1 MFFILTTIFF
11 IFGLIIGSF
20 LNVVILRFN
29 TQSLGGHSGC
39 TSCNRQLTWH
49 ELIPLLSF
57 FVLGRRCLNC
67 KNKISIQY
75 PLVEFFTGIIFLSLF
90 LKFQDIFFNNQ
101 SIFFITYI
109 YYAIL
114 FSILIVISVYDL
126 KHKVIPDK
134 LSLIFGIITFVGL
147 FFFHNT
153 VALSRDFIFQPHFPN
168 YLEILSGL
176 VISLPFG
183 LFWLLSGGR
192 LMGLGDA
199 KLAIGLGW
207 FLGWPLILSGT
218 VFAFWS
224 GAIIGILGILISKIA
239 SRGIMGIK
247 YTMKSEIPFAPF
259 LVLGATLTFF
269 LEFNFFSFFYF

>member
-57 FVLGRRCLNC
+57 FILGRRCLNC

-90 LKFQDIFFNNQ
+90 LKFQDLFFSNQ
-101 SIFFITYI
+101 SVFFITYI

-114 FSILIVISVYDL
+114 FSILIV
-126 KHKVIPDK
+126 
-134 LSLIFGIITFVGL
+134 
-147 FFFHNT
+147 
-153 VALSRDFIFQPHFPN
+153 
-168 YLEILSGL
+168 
-176 VISLPFG
+176 
-183 LFWLLSGGR
+183 
-192 LMGLGDA
+192 
-199 KLAIGLGW
+199 
-207 FLGWPLILSGT
+207 
-218 VFAFWS
+218 
-224 GAIIGILGILISKIA
+224 
-239 SRGIMGIK
+239 
-247 YTMKSEIPFAPF
+247 
-259 LVLGATLTFF
+259 
-269 LEFNFFSFFYF
+269 